1 MGASIGAAALAAP
14 PAAVVSPVS
23 KALRLPI
30 DRFQRLRLAAEAVER
45 LWSGAPRGRILDI
58 AGGLADFLPPQQL
71 VSLGSAGDPLP
82 APRCVRAGPL
92 ELPFADG
99 SFDTVVA
106 IETLQQQPAAQ
117 RVDLLRELWRVTR
130 GYLVLVGPFDGPRLR
145 HAEVVLRR
153 FLKEKLASSDGEL
166 EQHRSLGLPA
176 RETCAEQLR
185 ELGALTAAVGEGD
198 LEGWFLQRSLE
209 AYLLHDPDLARL
221 AEGVFEFL
229 NTNSSALPPKGEP
242 YRQCLVAARPGF
254 SLAGLEQARP
264 AAIAPRG
271 VAEGLSELLKALV
284 GFDLDRRR
292 WRAQR
297 TPQTAPS
304 SGAGQPSP
312 VGESARRSEQ
322 LAIELAY
329 VQELH
334 GEEQAARRAIEA
346 ELERQRAL
354 LRERELRLAELE
366 PLPRRLAE
374 LEPRIEALTR
384 RAQQLEPEVKA
395 ESVRAQ
401 QLQAELAFV
410 RERELEERSA
420 RQAIEADFKR
430 HRERMRQLEE
440 ERRGLGQAR
449 TAAEAARLEA
459 EQRAQALA
467 SELAGAR
474 AELKRVR
481 ELIGSERGQVEQ
493 ARREAAEAATRA
505 LEARHRE
512 ELAAERGQHAAL
524 AAARDGAVARAAA
537 SEAELVR
544 VRGERDR
551 FEVQSLRAEQAR
563 GLLEGE
569 LAAAGEELRRLEE
582 QLRLQGGRCQQLEQ
596 RASAAAEQER
606 AFDQEREGFNQTMAE
621 VLADLQRHREVLVEL
636 RGDRERMRLVI
647 AGLERELA
655 ALRGPAEGSPQGHR
669 GPGDPGSRESAGRLA
684 G

>member
-1 MGASIGAAALAAP
+1 M
-14 PAAVVSPVS
+14 S

-45 LWSGAPRGRILDI
+45 LWCGAPRGRILDI
-58 AGGLADFLPPQQL
+58 AGGLADLLPQDRI
-71 VSLGSAGDPLP
+71 VELGSDREP
-82 APRCVRAGPL
+82 ASSALCVRARPL

-106 IETLQQQPAAQ
+106 IETLQQQPSAQ
-117 RVDLLRELWRVTR
+117 RGDLLLELWRVTR

-153 FLKEKLASSDGEL
+153 FLKEKLASSDAEL
-166 EQHRSLGLPA
+166 ELHRSLGLPA
-176 RETCAEQLR
+176 REACAEQLR
-185 ELGALTAAVGEGD
+185 ELGALTSWVGVGD

-209 AYLLHDPDLARL
+209 AYLLHDPDLSRL

-229 NTNSSALPPKGEP
+229 NANSSAGLRQGEP

-254 SLAGLEQARP
+254 SLAGLEQASP
-264 AAIAPRG
+264 PSACPRG

-297 TPQTAPS
+297 PPVA
-304 SGAGQPSP
+304 GAADNGPGRESP
-312 VGESARRSEQ
+312 RASEQ

-329 VQELH
+329 IKELH
-334 GEEQAARRAIEA
+334 GEEQAARRAIEG

-354 LRERELRLAELE
+354 LREREQRLAELE
-366 PLPRRLAE
+366 PVERRLAE
-374 LEPRIEALTR
+374 LEPRLEALTR
-384 RAQQLEPEVKA
+384 RAGQLEPEVKA

-401 QLQAELAFV
+401 QLRAELAFV

-420 RQAIEADFKR
+420 RQAIEADFMR
-430 HRERMRQLEE
+430 HRERLRLLDE
-440 ERRGLGQAR
+440 ERRSLGLAR
-449 TAAEAARLEA
+449 TEAEAARLEA

-467 SELAGAR
+467 SELAGVR

-481 ELIGSERGQVEQ
+481 ELIGSERAQVEQ
-493 ARREAAEAATRA
+493 ARLEASAAATRV

-537 SEAELVR
+537 SEGELVR

-551 FEVQSLRAEQAR
+551 LEAQCLLTEQAR
-563 GLLEGE
+563 EQLERE
-569 LAAAGEELRRLEE
+569 LAASGEELRRLEE
-582 QLRLQGGRCQQLEQ
+582 QLRLQGGRCQQLEL

-606 AFDQEREGFNQTMAE
+606 AWDQEREGFNQTMAE
-621 VLADLQRHREVLVEL
+621 VLADLQHHREVLVEL

-647 AGLERELA
+647 AGLEREIA
-655 ALRGPAEGSPQGHR
+655 AQRGLAEGAPRPDGAAGEM
-669 GPGDPGSRESAGRLA
+669 GPSGSAGRRA